1 MKRTIAAIGIVLLL
15 PSFTY
20 AALIKGGEEYTLR
33 EDDSVFGDLYVG
45 AGTALVSGTVS
56 GDLSIGG
63 GSVLYLGNTSGDV
76 LVGGGNLTLTGSV
89 GDDLRAAGGTVTV
102 SGPIRGDLVIAGGS
116 VRIESSAR
124 IGGDVLIAGGRVL
137 VDGPVAGNLRVYGGQ
152 VDIENSIGGSADI
165 SADKVNIGPRAS
177 IKGDLSYRAP
187 QRAVIAEGATVG
199 GHTIYK
205 ESRDFVE
212 IGKNSLREALLAFLG
227 LWLILKFMMTLLAA
241 LVITL
246 LFGNLAR
253 ELSAR
258 AVKEPW
264 WSLLMGF
271 ALVVCVPIA
280 AVFTFMTIVGA
291 PLGVLALILYAFF
304 LLLSVPM
311 AGIVLG
317 AWMLKLLKKTGA
329 VEINWQR
336 TVLGVLLYTALG
348 FIPVIGWV
356 LKLALI
362 LSSLG
367 AFSHYWYRFVWLNR

>member
-1 MKRTIAAIGIVLLL
+1 MSAST
-15 PSFTY
+15 PN
-20 AALIKGGEEYTLR
+20 
-33 EDDSVFGDLYVG
+33 G
-45 AGTALVSGTVS
+45 APTM
-56 GDLSIGG
+56 
-63 GSVLYLGNTSGDV
+63 
-76 LVGGGNLTLTGSV
+76 
-89 GDDLRAAGGTVTV
+89 
-102 SGPIRGDLVIAGGS
+102 VI
-116 VRIESSAR
+116 
-124 IGGDVLIAGGRVL
+124 
-137 VDGPVAGNLRVYGGQ
+137 
-152 VDIENSIGGSADI
+152 
-165 SADKVNIGPRAS
+165 KVNTAAMGTQTTKAKP
-177 IKGDLSYRAP
+177 IKRLHHGS
-187 QRAVIAEGATVG
+187 
-199 GHTIYK
+199 
-205 ESRDFVE
+205 F
-212 IGKNSLREALLAFLG
+212 
-227 LWLILKFMMTLLAA
+227 
-241 LVITL
+241 
-246 LFGNLAR
+246 
-253 ELSAR
+253 SAR

-264 WSLLMGF
+264 GGLLMCF

>member
-1 MKRTIAAIGIVLLL
+1 M
-15 PSFTY
+15 
-20 AALIKGGEEYTLR
+20 
-33 EDDSVFGDLYVG
+33 
-45 AGTALVSGTVS
+45 
-56 GDLSIGG
+56 
-63 GSVLYLGNTSGDV
+63 
-76 LVGGGNLTLTGSV
+76 
-89 GDDLRAAGGTVTV
+89 
-102 SGPIRGDLVIAGGS
+102 
-116 VRIESSAR
+116 
-124 IGGDVLIAGGRVL
+124 
-137 VDGPVAGNLRVYGGQ
+137 
-152 VDIENSIGGSADI
+152 
-165 SADKVNIGPRAS
+165 
-177 IKGDLSYRAP
+177 
-187 QRAVIAEGATVG
+187 IAEGATVG

-205 ESRDFVE
+205 ESRDFVG

>member
-76 LVGGGNLTLTGSV
+76 L
-89 GDDLRAAGGTVTV
+89 
-102 SGPIRGDLVIAGGS
+102 
-116 VRIESSAR
+116 
-124 IGGDVLIAGGRVL
+124 IAGGRVL

-165 SADKVNIGPRAS
+165 SADKVNIGSRAS

-205 ESRDFVE
+205 ESRDFVG

-329 VEINWQR
+329 VEI
-336 TVLGVLLYTALG
+336 
-348 FIPVIGWV
+348 
-356 LKLALI
+356 
-362 LSSLG
+362 
-367 AFSHYWYRFVWLNR
+367 